1 MSTILLMGFASRR
14 TSFDPSKTISPKL
27 FSTTI
32 FTSPSFCSE
41 ASRVNLE
48 YNHLI
53 NSLSLRYTL
62 TIFRNYV
69 GRIER
74 FQRVFSQIL
83 GKSLLYNVTETST
96 DQIKSPWNATAA
108 NINLEVGRNEKEC
121 WKRIST
127 LILSNATSPSTT
139 NFLLSS
145 FPV

>member
-96 DQIKSPWNATAA
+96 DQIKFPWNGTAA